1 LILAKLDRV
10 FVSTDW
16 EATYPLVRASC
27 LAKGISDHTPIL
39 IYFGDTCSFGKKK
52 IHFEK
57 WWLQREDFG
66 EIVQKVWSSPCNDMK
81 ALDR

>member
-1 LILAKLDRV
+1 
-10 FVSTDW
+10 VSTDW

-27 LAKGISDHTPIL
+27 LAKGDHTPIL
-39 IYFGDTCSFGKKK
+39 IYFSDTCSFGKKK
-52 IHFEK
+52 FHFEK